1 MAELGWSHKEELLEI
16 IYTDGRVQVMSDNLT
31 DFTELSFFDHNGGD
45 DEIVLEAK
53 FLDDESI
60 TILTSENNFISFDLF
75 NMTKFKYVQPEFLEF
90 NSPQSWCPTTDES
103 VVFAINTSLYKIKSN
118 DEMIQKQI
126 GYGTICHL
134 DIDHNSND
142 LLVLTSDYRILVI
155 NSIDFTVKFDVNV
168 NEEIDVFSINRILW
182 LTDSKTNI
190 AVLSSSSTGNI
201 ALVDLNEGNILHEC
215 FSKSFLVSK
224 ESDGV
229 RIVQNGRNSLITLM
243 PSIMN
248 DLTAENSKIS
258 TFFEFYVKKD
268 FESIQSMTSL
278 QLSEIIDLSS
288 KSLLLLCYEQKLQ
301 ENYAASIKF
310 AVKVLEE
317 KLGSDDNS
325 KHTFSY
331 ITANINRSLTK
342 CIVLKKLHENGM
354 AVSPQELLGD
364 LSDGKIIVRLCR
376 SNSHG
381 LAFEVGVLLESEI
394 WMVLMDWTKK
404 AIENLNIDEKEL
416 WTIISDKIFTWGNY
430 HVDFIQL
437 AEVAIKNKKFKL
449 AVKLLKLEKDTRRKI
464 ELLVQLNEYREAV
477 IESVQS
483 QKQDQSK
490 KKLKLEDHFNY

>member
-190 AVLSSSSTGNI
+190 AVLSSS
-201 ALVDLNEGNILHEC
+201 
-215 FSKSFLVSK
+215 
-224 ESDGV
+224 
-229 RIVQNGRNSLITLM
+229 
-243 PSIMN
+243 
-248 DLTAENSKIS
+248 
-258 TFFEFYVKKD
+258 
-268 FESIQSMTSL
+268 
-278 QLSEIIDLSS
+278 
-288 KSLLLLCYEQKLQ
+288 LLL
-301 ENYAASIKF
+301 
-310 AVKVLEE
+310 
-317 KLGSDDNS
+317 
-325 KHTFSY
+325 T
-331 ITANINRSLTK
+331 
-342 CIVLKKLHENGM
+342 
-354 AVSPQELLGD
+354 
-364 LSDGKIIVRLCR
+364 
-376 SNSHG
+376 
-381 LAFEVGVLLESEI
+381 
-394 WMVLMDWTKK
+394 
-404 AIENLNIDEKEL
+404 
-416 WTIISDKIFTWGNY
+416 
-430 HVDFIQL
+430 
-437 AEVAIKNKKFKL
+437 
-449 AVKLLKLEKDTRRKI
+449 
-464 ELLVQLNEYREAV
+464 
-477 IESVQS
+477 
-483 QKQDQSK
+483 
-490 KKLKLEDHFNY
+490 